1 MGVLVLV
8 RHGQASFLS
17 ENYDQ
22 LSPLGKEQARH
33 LGEYLVRHDIAFD
46 EAYTGP
52 LHRQRDTGAIVAR
65 SFHSAGRAFPEVQV
79 LDGLMEFPAEP
90 MAMKF
95 FPRLVEENAQ
105 VREWLTQFQ
114 AAPDV
119 AEKSRYFQKAFEVLL
134 AKWADGVYRD
144 DAILPWTGFVAK
156 VNEALRFM
164 TADKPKGRR
173 IIAFTSGGVTAVAL
187 HRALDTSADVTTR
200 LAWMLRNGALTE
212 FLFTNGR
219 FTLSA
224 FNDVP
229 HMPSPDLWT
238 FR

>member
-33 LGEYLVRHDIAFD
+33 LGEYLVRHDITFD
-46 EAYTGP
+46 EAYSGP
-52 LHRQRDTGAIVAR
+52 LHRQRDTGAIVAAA
-65 SFHSAGRAFPEVQV
+65 FEAAGRPFPRMQV
-79 LDGLMEFPAEP
+79 LDGLMEFPAEQL
-90 MAMKF
+90 AVKF
-95 FPRLVEENAQ
+95 FPRLLEDEAQ
-105 VREWLTQFQ
+105 VREWMMQFQ
-114 AAPDV
+114 SAHDV
-119 AEKSRYFQKAFEVLL
+119 AEKSKYFQKAFEVLM
-134 AKWADGVYRD
+134 AKWADGVYVD
-144 DAILPWTGFVAK
+144 DEILPWTGFIGK
-156 VNEALRFM
+156 VDDALRQM
-164 TADKPKGRR
+164 TEDKPNGRR

-187 HRALDTSADVTTR
+187 QRALDTSADVTTQ

-212 FLFTNGR
+212 FLFTKGR
-219 FTLSA
+219 FSLSA

-229 HMPSPDLWT
+229 HMPSPELWT